1 MLALE
6 HQELLPQRK
15 IFKNETT
22 TGGKETSDGAE
33 DEHQSWPYPFYSS
46 LINPAIPHTQ
56 FSAAAFLAMERWVG
70 PQLLRELE
78 FCEALKAR

>member
-1 MLALE
+1 MLAFE

-33 DEHQSWPYPFYSS
+33 DEH
-46 LINPAIPHTQ
+46 
-56 FSAAAFLAMERWVG
+56 
-70 PQLLRELE
+70 
-78 FCEALKAR
+78 